1 MKSLLAVAAV
11 AFLPAVASAQQAAPA
26 PQYGVPI
33 NSVEA
38 RDAALAR
45 LKRGEVYESQR
56 WRASFH
62 LDEALLLPQ
71 FQGLAFAGAR
81 IVKIDEDSPLDRL
94 GLKVGDV
101 VTRLDGTKIDTGR
114 WPNQEGCYWML
125 PQFERHYGLTTVRFI
140 RAGTTQVVDQTVDLG
155 DRCKPQRFP
164 QMPGNVILP

>member
-1 MKSLLAVAAV
+1 MKSLLAVAAI
-11 AFLPAVASAQQAAPA
+11 ALLTAAASAQQAAAP

-45 LKRGEVYESQR
+45 LKRGEVYASQR
-56 WRASFH
+56 WLASFH
-62 LDEALLLPQ
+62 LDEALVLPQ
-71 FQGLAFAGAR
+71 FQGLGFAGAR
-81 IVKIDEDSPLDRL
+81 IVKIEQDSPLQRL

-101 VTRLDGTKIDTGR
+101 ITRLDGTKVDTGR
-114 WPNQEGCYWML
+114 WPNQQGCYWML

-164 QMPGNVILP
+164 EMPGNVILP

>member
-1 MKSLLAVAAV
+1 MKSLLAVAAF
-11 AFLPAVASAQQAAPA
+11 ALSAAVASAQPTASA
-26 PQYGVPI
+26 PQYGLPI

-45 LKRGEVYESQR
+45 LKRGEVYVSQR

-62 LDEALLLPQ
+62 LDEALVLPQ
-71 FQGLAFAGAR
+71 FQGLGFAGAR
-81 IVKIDEDSPLDRL
+81 IVKVEEDSPLKRL

-101 VTRLDGTKIDTGR
+101 ITRLDGTKIDTGR

-155 DRCKPQRFP
+155 DRCKPHRFAE
-164 QMPGNVILP
+164 MPENVILP